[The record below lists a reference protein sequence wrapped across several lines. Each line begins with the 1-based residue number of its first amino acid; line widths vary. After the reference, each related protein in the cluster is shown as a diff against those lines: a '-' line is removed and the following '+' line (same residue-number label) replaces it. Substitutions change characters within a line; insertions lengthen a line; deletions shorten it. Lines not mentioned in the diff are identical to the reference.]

1 MEIVAKF
8 KYAHMS
14 AKKLRDI
21 SRILRGRRATD
32 ALSFLKFSA
41 RKSARLIFKTL
52 SSAVA
57 NAENNNNLVAS
68 NLLVDNVLIEEGPVF
83 KRFIP
88 AARGSA
94 HPIRK
99 RMSHIRV
106 ILKQANVEKR

>member
-1 MEIVAKF
+1 MEIEAKF
-8 KYAHMS
+8 KYARMS
-14 AKKLRDI
+14 AKKLRDV
-21 SRILRGRRATD
+21 SRVLRGRFATD
-32 ALSFLKFSA
+32 ALSFLKFSP

-57 NAENNNNLVAS
+57 NAENNKNLLAS

-83 KRFIP
+83 KRFTP

-99 RMSHIRV
+99 RTSHIRV
-106 ILKQANVEKR
+106 ILKQAKTGK